1 MSCIRSLLVSTI
13 TALVLVGCATGHPPG
28 DGGKTVSTAGDA
40 DSLAAA
46 AAAASALGDYAG
58 AKSLYDTAL
67 AIDSANV
74 PALRGLASLYDA
86 TNDPASSLHY
96 LERLNELPSSN
107 ATDRVA
113 LADALLRSG
122 RGDEAVTLLES
133 SLRAAGPDD
142 EILLRNLGLML
153 LARGRNEEAIT
164 HLERAAAISP
174 RSDTRRALAD
184 ALFEAERY
192 DEAATVFS
200 AYLEQEPGDFDSNM
214 QLGYIYSTRGNFD
227 AALPC
232 YRAAVDANPK
242 SIDARV
248 NLGRTLEQIGRLD
261 SAIRVYDKALD
272 MRGLTREM
280 EPVILA
286 QANLLNKRGKYSRT
300 IELVEGASAN
310 FPETAG
316 LACARGM
323 ALAGEGRYQDAVAAF
338 TSATGDP
345 KWSEFAN
352 SQIRRIQSLR

>member
-142 EILLRNLGLML
+142 EILL
-153 LARGRNEEAIT
+153 
-164 HLERAAAISP
+164 
-174 RSDTRRALAD
+174 
-184 ALFEAERY
+184 